1 MEGYEIWGARV
12 LYIPAVGGLCPGGDE
27 ELGSFATASCGT
39 GSSQEAPG
47 RSPEHTTGQRKAQ
60 LSARQLSLSIA
71 NSKRY
76 GL

>member
-1 MEGYEIWGARV
+1 MRFGV
-12 LYIPAVGGLCPGGDE
+12 PGLVYPSSRRTVPGGDAG
-27 ELGSFATASCGT
+27 LGSLARASCGT